1 MFGKFSYLYS
11 TLILALPFIL
21 IEWLFFYHILKREIV
36 SIFLTVVSAVV
47 IVSFSEPFGLYLQA
61 WTYGSTTT
69 LPALPTGVKLES
81 YLYVIL
87 CTISVSSMVIIYTAY
102 EDMKI
107 KYLLLQGFKD
117 LFSCKYA
124 LWKK

>member
-1 MFGKFSYLYS
+1 M
-11 TLILALPFIL
+11 
-21 IEWLFFYHILKREIV
+21 
-36 SIFLTVVSAVV
+36 
-47 IVSFSEPFGLYLQA
+47 SFSEPFGLYLQA

-117 LFSCKYA
+117 LFHVNMHCGKSRYCPIGLDTTNIMCYTVSSQVEIFQ
-124 LWKK
+124 